1 MIFPE
6 KLFRRRNF
14 QGELPPSHKKPFRLR
29 FQRRKGIFRGT
40 TLFHAGAD
48 NPALRA
54 LVSVCNGTSRP
65 SLLALLWQRE
75 LGGQFKAGRCRLAPS
90 GGSLKRLPST
100 LPRHRFILTFLILRA
115 EHGFVKPLCTKFI
128 LRQRRRVRMWVGCC
142 K

>member
-14 QGELPPSHKKPFRLR
+14 QGELPRRIKNPSVSVFRDERESSAVPLC
-29 FQRRKGIFRGT
+29 FT
-40 TLFHAGAD
+40 AGAD

-75 LGGQFKAGRCRLAPS
+75 LRGQFKAGRCRLAPS

-115 EHGFVKPLCTKFI
+115 EYRFVKPLCTKFI